1 MASTWQLVIRSAP
14 RSRSPPDA
22 FPRNEDAA
30 VLKVPADL
38 TMGVVKLKRGHVG
51 AGVQALGASLAPL
64 PESAKELSGKRATR
78 SNMT

>member
-1 MASTWQLVIRSAP
+1 M
-14 RSRSPPDA
+14 
-22 FPRNEDAA
+22 
-30 VLKVPADL
+30 LKVPADL